1 MMRMYKS
8 QKRNSDLKL
17 LLTIFKNRS
26 LSTIIELPYINN
38 KEVNENKKMKRIL
51 QIKRNQGEIFQLSSV
66 LIVANWDIMQVN
78 VLINLKKKQNTM
90 LNRSNINILPG
101 RKHQLM

>member
-1 MMRMYKS
+1 MRMYKS